1 MRLLLRVTSRHRTHM
16 GTRRDRPSSGYRM
29 HDGRVA
35 TTGRD
40 SCRHLS
46 LLLGHVLLESR
57 LSLFRW
63 QHPQLLEHLLVHRL
77 HVLHLHLLLLLLSCC
92 SSCSLVS
99 LHLRRIHHLA
109 AATRLLLLL
118 LHRVHVLLLLLH
130 HSRMLLH
137 AGRE

>member
-1 MRLLLRVTSRHRTHM
+1 MKWEGMPPPPPPPGGPAAAAAGMPIPEEPGCCGCCCGHRTHM

-63 QHPQLLEHLLVHRL
+63 QHPAIET
-77 HVLHLHLLLLLLSCC
+77 
-92 SSCSLVS
+92 
-99 LHLRRIHHLA
+99 IDA
-109 AATRLLLLL
+109 AACR
-118 LHRVHVLLLLLH
+118 
-130 HSRMLLH
+130 
-137 AGRE
+137 AGTYHPVQPPAAAGTFAAAAVEPSSSAIYIIDR